1 MIDAGTGTA
10 GGFMTVDTVCFNCER
25 SEAEVPIIHWRY
37 QGGGIWVCS
46 QCMPLLIHK
55 LDEVKEAL
63 RLARAQEEADGG
75 NV

>member
-1 MIDAGTGTA
+1 
-10 GGFMTVDTVCFNCER
+10 MTVKIVCFNCER
-25 SEAEVPIIHWRY
+25 GEAEVPITRWRY

-55 LDEVKEAL
+55 LDEVKEVL
-63 RLARAQEEADGG
+63 RAARAREETDGQ

>member
-1 MIDAGTGTA
+1 
-10 GGFMTVDTVCFNCER
+10 MTVDTVCFNCER
-25 SEAEVPIIHWRY
+25 SDADVPLIRWRY

-55 LDEVKEAL
+55 LEEVKNAL
-63 RLARAQEEADGG
+63 RAARAQEEADGG